1 MRRRGPGRSYRSDI
15 QRFCELAGAS
25 PNDREGSGVANAS
38 RRFTCECVG
47 GLIASVIGDSG
58 VSVASGALEKLNDTI
73 GSSSAIGLACA
84 LSQGAGDVD
93 MVSDL
98 IQDTWEN
105 LAVIFVEEE
114 HKDALKA
121 AFGYSAVP
129 FYIIFNAAGQV
140 AKSGDSKAINIEQD
154 LALASSS
161 GAALSFDEDF

>member
-1 MRRRGPGRSYRSDI
+1 MS
-15 QRFCELAGAS
+15 
-25 PNDREGSGVANAS
+25 
-38 RRFTCECVG
+38 TW
-47 GLIASVIGDSG
+47 
-58 VSVASGALEKLNDTI
+58 
-73 GSSSAIGLACA
+73 SAISSKSK
-84 LSQGAGDVD
+84 LSQPRPLHVLY
-93 MVSDL
+93 L
-98 IQDTWEN
+98 IFYSASCSTWEN

-161 GAALSFDEDF
+161 GAALNFDEDF